1 MEKASI
7 ALIGFGTVGTGVAKI
22 LLNKKKEL
30 ARRTGFLIELR
41 YIVDADLKRDRGI
54 RLPRGILTDD
64 FKSVLRDPDVK
75 LAVELVG
82 GTTAARTIQ
91 MRLLHAGKDVV
102 TANKALLAIHG
113 TELFRAAAKAGRV
126 LAFEASVCG
135 GIPIIGALREGFV
148 ANRILSFSGI
158 VNGTANYILTRM
170 DQEGLSYHDALL
182 QAQKKGYAEKNP
194 SLDVDGIDS
203 AHKLAILARC
213 AFGVDFNQKEI
224 YTEGI
229 RHIDIRDIEYA
240 RELGYAVTL
249 LAIGKNGPEE
259 IELRV
264 HPTLVP
270 RGNPLGVVDEAYNAI
285 SLKGDAVGRC
295 LLYGRGAGMMPTA
308 SAVVADIVDVLSGRA
323 RRSFGRL
330 KAFWREAPK
339 RKVRNIRGIRGKYYF
354 RFMVLDR
361 PGVLGKIST
370 ILGRHRIS
378 ILSVVQKE
386 IRKSGSVP
394 LVVMTHEALEKD
406 VEAAL
411 KEINRLKVVK
421 AKSVSIRVE
430 TE

>member
-1 MEKASI
+1 MEKASV
-7 ALIGFGTVGTGVAKI
+7 ALVGFGTVGTGVAKI

-30 ARRTGFLIELR
+30 AERTGFLIELK
-41 YIVDADLKRDRGI
+41 YVVDSDLARDRGI
-54 RLPRGILTDD
+54 RLPRGLLTNDLEA
-64 FKSVLRDPDVK
+64 VLRDPDVK
-75 LAVELVG
+75 VAAELVG

-91 MRLLHAGKDVV
+91 LRLLEAGKDVV
-102 TANKALLAIHG
+102 TANKALLATYG
-113 TELFRAAAKAGRV
+113 SELFQAAARAGRV

-170 DQEGLSYHDALL
+170 DHQGLSYREALL
-182 QAQKKGYAEKNP
+182 QAQQKGYAEKDP

-213 AFGVDFNQKEI
+213 AFGVDFDAKEI

-229 RHIDIRDIEYA
+229 RRIDLRDIQYA
-240 RELGYAVTL
+240 GELGYAIKL
-249 LAIGKNGPEE
+249 LAIGKNGPSE

-264 HPTLVP
+264 HPTLIP
-270 RGNPLGVVDEAYNAI
+270 RENPLGVVDEAYNAV
-285 SLKGDAVGRC
+285 SLRGDAVGRC

-323 RRSFGRL
+323 RRSFRRL
-330 KAFWREAPK
+330 KAFWGDAPR
-339 RKVRNIRGIRGKYYF
+339 RKVRRIEEIRGKYYF

-361 PGVLGKIST
+361 PGVLGRIST
-370 ILGRHRIS
+370 ILGKHRIS
-378 ILSVVQKE
+378 ILSVIQKE

-406 VEAAL
+406 VQAAL
-411 KEINRLKVVK
+411 KEIDRLKVVK
-421 AKSVSIRVE
+421 AKSISIRVE
-430 TE
+430 AG